1 MLEGESTKIPMP
13 SDVDHAAAERA
24 RKQAAEDGIVVS
36 NGKRSIAV
44 QTLYR
49 ESEAQTD
56 AYTPDYVLAP
66 GMREPEVLGIAHL
79 TGEWLVQHRVCSLYP
94 LPLSCL
100 VNQCGCGQ
108 MSAGISSL
116 VYAYILL

>member
-79 TGEWLVQHRVCSLYP
+79 TGERLVQHRVCSWCAHSLFP
-94 LPLSCL
+94 RALKLPCQSMWLPPDVC
-100 VNQCGCGQ
+100 
-108 MSAGISSL
+108 
-116 VYAYILL
+116 